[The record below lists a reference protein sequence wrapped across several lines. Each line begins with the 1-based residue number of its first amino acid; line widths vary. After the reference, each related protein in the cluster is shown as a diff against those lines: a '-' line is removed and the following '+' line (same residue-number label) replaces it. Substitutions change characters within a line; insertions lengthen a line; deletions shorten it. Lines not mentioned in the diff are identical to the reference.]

1 MDENSFL
8 FEIVLLLSVAIVAVL
23 AFRRLRISPMLGY
36 LAGGLLVG
44 PSGLALI
51 ADVEMI
57 KLVGELGVA
66 MLLFSIGLELS
77 VKRLRL
83 MRLEVFGLGTAQFVL
98 TAMILTGIVY
108 AFGVSARGAFVIGAG
123 LALSSTAIVL
133 QLLSERREIASRFGR
148 VSFAILLLQDLAVAP
163 LLAVVPILG
172 GSADTADWTAIA
184 EATGKAVLALAV
196 IMVAGRIVLQP
207 VYRIV
212 AREHGSEV
220 FVALTLLVV
229 LGTGWAT
236 AQAGLSL
243 TLGAF
248 LAGLLLA
255 ESEFRHQIE
264 ADIKPFQGLLMGLF
278 FMTIGMQVDLG
289 EAARN
294 GWLIVLLTFGL
305 IGLKT
310 VITFILCRLVK
321 LPGLLS
327 MRAGLMLSQGGEF
340 AFILIGAA
348 ALIGI
353 VPESIKQICLA
364 VVSTSMILTPFITIA
379 GKALADRLERSTP
392 VGLAVVEK
400 ENIDL
405 GRHVV
410 IAGFGRVG
418 RIVARLL
425 ETQRI
430 PYVAIDHDANN
441 VRGARERGLPVYFGL
456 AERRDLLWG
465 VGIDRAS
472 MLVVTLNDPETTLRL
487 AASIKKRLPELPVLA
502 RARDTRHARELAEVG
517 ADVAVPETLEASLV
531 LGGAV
536 LKYFNIGQGEI
547 ETALSALRA
556 DRGFLLGADR
566 LSPDAAKP
574 EGDAK
579 IRSEPGQTEK

>member
-1 MDENSFL
+1 MDDNRFL

-23 AFRRLRISPMLGY
+23 VFQRLRVSPMLGY

-51 ADVEMI
+51 ADVSMI

-83 MRLEVFGLGTAQFVL
+83 MRLEVFGLGSAQFLL
-98 TAMILTGIVY
+98 TAAILTGIVY
-108 AFGVSARGAFVIGAG
+108 AMGVSARGAFVIGAG

-133 QLLSERREIASRFGR
+133 QLLSERREIASRLGR
-148 VSFAILLLQDLAVAP
+148 VAFAVLLLQDLAVVP

-172 GSADTADWTAIA
+172 TGTGAADWTAIA
-184 EATGKAVLALAV
+184 LATGKAVLALVV
-196 IMVAGRIVLQP
+196 IMVAGRLVLQP
-207 VYRIV
+207 IYRTV
-212 AREHGSEV
+212 ARNHGSEV

-236 AQAGLSL
+236 AEAGLSL

-255 ESEFRHQIE
+255 ESEFRHQVE
-264 ADIKPFQGLLMGLF
+264 ADIKPFRGLLMGLF

-289 EAARN
+289 VAARN
-294 GWLIVLLTFGL
+294 GWLVVLLTVGL
-305 IGLKT
+305 ISLKST
-310 VITFILCRLVK
+310 ILFGLCRLIK
-321 LPGLLS
+321 LPWLLS
-327 MRAGLMLSQGGEF
+327 MRTGLMLSQGGEF

-353 VPESIKQICLA
+353 VPEPVKQICLA
-364 VVSTSMILTPFITIA
+364 LVSASMILTPFIAIA
-379 GKALADRLERSTP
+379 GKALADRLERSSP
-392 VGLAVVEK
+392 VGLAAVEN
-400 ENIDL
+400 ETLDL
-405 GRHVV
+405 GKHVI

-425 ETQRI
+425 EAQRI
-430 PYVAIDHDANN
+430 PYVAIDHDATN
-441 VRGARERGLPVYFGL
+441 VREARERGLPVYYGL

-472 MLVVTLNDPETTLRL
+472 ILVVTLSDPETTLQL
-487 AASIKKRLPELPVLA
+487 AASIKARLPELPVIA
-502 RARDTRHARELAEVG
+502 RARDSRHARELSDVG

-536 LKYFNIGQGEI
+536 LKHFDIGQGEI
-547 ETALSALRA
+547 ETALGVLRA
-556 DRGFLLGADR
+556 DRAFLLDADWSR
-566 LSPDAAKP
+566 PEKP
-574 EGDAK
+574 EPEPK
-579 IRSEPGQTEK
+579 SEPEQTDR